1 MNDPIVILIIVI
13 YFLCRTHN
21 MKKRIRKLEEN
32 QQYDIDGR
40 SYTQKEN
47 K

>member
-1 MNDPIVILIIVI
+1 MNDPIVILVIVI

-21 MKKRIRKLEEN
+21 MKKRIRKLEDN

-40 SYTQKEN
+40 SYTRKDHN
-47 K
+47 